1 MNDTN
6 ELKISE
12 MEEAEQVNNE
22 DLIMIVQNR
31 YK

>member
-1 MNDTN
+1 MNNTD